1 MEIRTILKEIWE
13 ILLIF
18 LHSIYASLMRIIWP
32 GPGKSLLGEI
42 ALVTGAGHGIGRELS
57 LQLAK
62 EGAKV
67 VCWDINEETAEET
80 VQNIRR
86 RNGINGIACSF
97 KCNVADRE
105 EVKRVAQKT
114 RTTMGKVTMLFNN
127 AGIMPCKSFMQ
138 HSQRDI
144 EQVFQVN
151 VYSQFWTLQEFLPDF
166 IEQKKGHI
174 VSMSSTAGLTGTPNL
189 TAYCS
194 TKYAVRGL
202 MDALLLELRQQQT
215 PQVNDQ
221 VNLTVVHPFVVNTGL
236 AQKPST
242 RFTTL
247 IPFTEASEAAS
258 IILTGVKNNDF
269 EVFVPQRL
277 FYLFGLSHIL
287 PLKVKLALFD
297 FLGCGVDAQGDI

>member
-1 MEIRTILKEIWE
+1 MPDFSTILKEIWE

-18 LHSIYASLMRIIWP
+18 LHSIYASLMRVIWP

-42 ALVTGAGHGIGRELS
+42 AIVTGAGHGIGRELS

-86 RNGINGIACSF
+86 RNGIACSF